1 MVPLLSNPAPSTLLP
16 IPTPEV
22 TTAERV
28 MLNGRGIKEGS
39 GVRAIANAM
48 RSGLYSDDPVIR
60 TNTRSKRI
68 SSAIPE

>member
-1 MVPLLSNPAPSTLLP
+1 
-16 IPTPEV
+16 
-22 TTAERV
+22 
-28 MLNGRGIKEGS
+28 
-39 GVRAIANAM
+39 VRAIANAM